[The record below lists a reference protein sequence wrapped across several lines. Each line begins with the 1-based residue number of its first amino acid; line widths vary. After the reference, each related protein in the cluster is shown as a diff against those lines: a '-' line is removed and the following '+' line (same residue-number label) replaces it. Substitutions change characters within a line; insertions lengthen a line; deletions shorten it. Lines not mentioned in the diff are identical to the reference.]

1 MNSKINVKVPYDIQM
16 FETISIHITDKTNI
30 IFNSI
35 LSDIRMANEPKIR
48 WTGIITPSLIRQR
61 LISNFLIRS
70 SKIGL
75 STVNLPKITCYI
87 SKSFIFKTVSV

>member
-70 SKIGL
+70 SKIGF
-75 STVNLPKITCYI
+75 STVNLPKTTCYI